1 MIAPIGRPLPAPLTQ
16 GRVVAILRRQP
27 FDEALRRIDA
37 LAAAGLRCVEVTM
50 DSPDAVRVIETARV
64 RHPQLAV
71 GAGTVLTTR
80 ALERAAAAGA
90 SFVLS
95 PHVDVELIAL
105 SASLGVPFIAGALS
119 PTEAVMGVAAG
130 AAAIK
135 LFPAMPAGPE
145 YLAALRQPLP
155 TIPFIP
161 TGGLT
166 PANAGSFFAA
176 GAAAVALGSA
186 LTALEGTALT
196 TAVAEVMA
204 AADAAPGWSW

>member
-1 MIAPIGRPLPAPLTQ
+1 
-16 GRVVAILRRQP
+16 
-27 FDEALRRIDA
+27 
-37 LAAAGLRCVEVTM
+37 
-50 DSPDAVRVIETARV
+50 
-64 RHPQLAV
+64 
-71 GAGTVLTTR
+71 
-80 ALERAAAAGA
+80 
-90 SFVLS
+90 
-95 PHVDVELIAL
+95 
-105 SASLGVPFIAGALS
+105 VPFIAGALS

-145 YLAALRQPLP
+145 YLSALRQPLP
-155 TIPFIP
+155 MIPFVP

-166 PANAGSFFAA
+166 PANASSFFAV